1 MIEAK
6 QQERLSSK
14 PIQENF
20 GEESPGDPR
29 NTSSSFILSTT
40 DQALDWTLPIHLGSL
55 PWHSLP
61 SRGRESLWS
70 YMVKEMKGY
79 IQKLGCEGNG
89 VLGEGLGSWRQ
100 TVQA

>member
-29 NTSSSFILSTT
+29 NTSLSLALSTN
-40 DQALDWTLPIHLGSL
+40 QALDWTLPVHLACL
-55 PWHSLP
+55 P
-61 SRGRESLWS
+61 
-70 YMVKEMKGY
+70 
-79 IQKLGCEGNG
+79 
-89 VLGEGLGSWRQ
+89 
-100 TVQA
+100 

>member
-40 DQALDWTLPIHLGSL
+40 DQALDWTLPIHFGCL
-55 PWHSLP
+55 P
-61 SRGRESLWS
+61 
-70 YMVKEMKGY
+70 
-79 IQKLGCEGNG
+79 
-89 VLGEGLGSWRQ
+89 
-100 TVQA
+100 